1 MIPLGTIPLK
11 LTEDIAVTRSKVYG
25 LSCALQFDA
34 VGATRIAFAV
44 SEQCRALLQAGREP
58 ELRITLEPNG
68 DRTDLVLQ
76 FRDRQ
81 PFACARGLT
90 EFFDATQLVVDP
102 SGLGCALNWRVATP
116 PSAFGLDEVMLQHE
130 RARLAQKTRTQLMD
144 ELKIKNRQLEEYNLQ
159 LEHMVAERT
168 SELQA
173 AYEKIKGDLE
183 TAADYVQRL
192 IPAEC
197 EQPVA
202 IRWKYVPSADLGG
215 DIFGYHAVDCDHLAI
230 YLLDVTGH
238 GVDSALLAVSIVN
251 VIRSASLPSVDFR
264 RPSQVLAAL
273 NNAFPMEQFGE
284 KMFTIWYGVFDTTAR
299 VLRWSGA
306 GHPPAVLFTA
316 GAKTPRFLDSFGPM
330 AGMIDGAEFEEHECP
345 IEQHTRIFIYSDGAQ
360 EIQLAGGGIWRLDE
374 FFQYMSE
381 ICQSAEPLQALLD
394 HVRQLHGREQLDD
407 DFSVMEASF

>member
-1 MIPLGTIPLK
+1 MIPLGTMPLK
-11 LTEDIAVTRSKVYG
+11 LAEDVAVTRSKVYG
-25 LSCALQFDA
+25 LSRALQFDP

-81 PFACARGLT
+81 PFACARGLS
-90 EFFDATQLVVDP
+90 EFFDATQLVAEP
-102 SGLGCALNWRVATP
+102 SGMGCSLNWRVAAP
-116 PSAFGLDEVMLQHE
+116 PSAFGLDEGMLQHE

-144 ELKIKNRQLEEYNLQ
+144 ELKIKNQQLEEYNLQ
-159 LEHMVAERT
+159 LEQMVAART
-168 SELQA
+168 AELQT
-173 AYEKIKGDLE
+173 AYEKIKRDLE

-192 IPAEC
+192 IPPEC
-197 EQPVA
+197 EQPIA

-215 DIFGYHAVDCDHLAI
+215 DIFGYHLVDDEHLAI

-284 KMFTIWYGVFDTTAR
+284 KMFTIWYGVFNTATR
-299 VLRWSGA
+299 VMRWSGA
-306 GHPPAVLFTA
+306 GHPPALLFPT
-316 GAKTPRFLDSFGPM
+316 GTCTPCFLDSFGPM
-330 AGMIDGAEFEEHECP
+330 AGMIDGAEFEEQECA
-345 IEQHTRIFIYSDGAQ
+345 IEQNARLFIYSDGAQ
-360 EIQLAGGGIWRLDE
+360 EIQLAGGDVWSLDAFFEYLSGI
-374 FFQYMSE
+374 
-381 ICQSAEPLQALLD
+381 CHSAEPLQALLD
-394 HVRQLHGREQLDD
+394 NVRQLHGGEQLED
-407 DFSVMEASF
+407 DFSVIEVNF